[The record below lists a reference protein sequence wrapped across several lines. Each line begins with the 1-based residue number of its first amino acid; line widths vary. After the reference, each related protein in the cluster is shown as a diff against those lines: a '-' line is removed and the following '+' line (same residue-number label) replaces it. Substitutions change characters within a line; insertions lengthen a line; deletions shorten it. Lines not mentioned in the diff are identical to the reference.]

1 MFSTTHSNMFNN
13 NSLVQYPKRNIKF
26 KKAVQYIITSQD
38 DDNMENIENKLEELK
53 ENLEYPDIYIDN
65 TCFDYSKE
73 DEAKNENIVI
83 SIDPKHTELKRT
95 ASFKMYDICKKVQLD
110 KKFSK
115 AI

>member
-1 MFSTTHSNMFNN
+1 MFNN

-53 ENLEYPDIYIDN
+53 ENLEYPDIYVDN
-65 TCFDYSKE
+65 SCFDYSKG
-73 DEAKNENIVI
+73 NEVNNDNIVLDI
-83 SIDPKHTELKRT
+83 KHNELKKT
-95 ASFKMYDICKKVQLD
+95 ASLKMYDICKKVQLD